1 MTCSHLVLLDFFIGM
16 SLLRIGNVQASGKI
30 LASTLP
36 DFVNIPALD
45 FLPFAPPPPTTTT
58 KKQSGQ
64 SKGCLELP
72 HFLQNN
78 PAPVCSTAKNVA

>member
-1 MTCSHLVLLDFFIGM
+1 MTCSHLVFLAFFTGM

-30 LASTLP
+30 LAPTLP

-45 FLPFAPPPPTTTT
+45 FLPFAPQ
-58 KKQSGQ
+58 KQSGQ
-64 SKGCLELP
+64 NKGWLQLP
-72 HFLQNN
+72 HFLENN